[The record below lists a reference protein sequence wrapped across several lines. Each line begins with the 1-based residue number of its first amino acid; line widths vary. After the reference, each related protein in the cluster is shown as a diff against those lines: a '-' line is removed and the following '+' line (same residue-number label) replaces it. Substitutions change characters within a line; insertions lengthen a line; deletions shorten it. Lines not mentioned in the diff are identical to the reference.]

1 MFSSATDGKLESKR
15 YRLGRVNNGL
25 SDKTKMT
32 FAVCGWQIRQVSC
45 FVNKISCEK
54 TKRSVMPVIRSS
66 LLMFYGW
73 KYCRH
78 SAFTGREACGI
89 KGTVAYKRTGT
100 GYKRR
105 MRHTVSMKDCE
116 IPHGN
121 MDF

>member
-1 MFSSATDGKLESKR
+1 
-15 YRLGRVNNGL
+15 
-25 SDKTKMT
+25 
-32 FAVCGWQIRQVSC
+32 
-45 FVNKISCEK
+45 
-54 TKRSVMPVIRSS
+54 MPVIRSS
-66 LLMFYGW
+66 FPVFYGW

-89 KGTVAYKRTGT
+89 KGAVVYKRTGT

-121 MDF
+121 MDFVTDPISEPVISPVIPLY